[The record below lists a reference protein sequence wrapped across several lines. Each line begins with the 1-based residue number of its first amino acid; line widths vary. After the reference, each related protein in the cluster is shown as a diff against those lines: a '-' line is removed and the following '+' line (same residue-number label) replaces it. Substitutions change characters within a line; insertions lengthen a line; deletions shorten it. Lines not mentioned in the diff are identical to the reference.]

1 LCFFFLSF
9 TLTHHHST
17 LTVPSTL
24 QALAEVLQWFSQF
37 KGQYPDEVFWL
48 QCEIALVE
56 IFTNAVRHA
65 HRDYPE
71 ETPIEILVN
80 LSSDCLRLEIWDQGQ
95 SFDLINHLQ
104 SLPNRISPDQEG
116 GRGLKII
123 KEVSDQVS
131 YTRHNDR
138 NCFSMTR
145 YLNHHV

>member
-1 LCFFFLSF
+1 M
-9 TLTHHHST
+9 THHRYHST

-24 QALAEVLQWFSQF
+24 QALSKVLQWFSQF
-37 KGQYPDEVFWL
+37 KGQSADEVFWL

-71 ETPIEILVN
+71 ETPIEIIVD
-80 LSSDCLRLEIWDQGQ
+80 LSPDSLKLEVWDQGQ
-95 SFDLINHLQ
+95 SFDLIHHLN
-104 SLPNRISPDQEG
+104 SLPHYIRPDQEG

-123 KEVSDQVS
+123 QEVSDQVS